1 MSEGRADETAR
12 NPDATGPRATEPGRA
27 SQLEPEDR
35 GTVEGRTAPAA
46 WGSDTAAGRAPGTDT
61 GPAEAGNRI
70 AENTEASRTAE
81 EQADEAAKGAPPAE
95 ERAAGAV
102 TGPAGAESRTA
113 GSAEDSGTAGEQA
126 DEAAHEARTTEGRA
140 AGAEQGSGAGGKQS
154 AESAEGSGAAGVGG
168 RTRVGRRWRFG
179 VPVPDYDP
187 SAPEDLTILPVG
199 APATVRAYAG
209 TLLRRHRWTFVT
221 LIAVNTVAVVA
232 SMAGPWLLGG
242 VVDDLADGARDIQL
256 GRVLSLFTL
265 ALVVQAVFTQQVRMR
280 GAVLGEQVLADLRED
295 FLVRSVALPPG
306 VLERAGTGDLLS
318 RITTDIDRLAD
329 AMRKA
334 VPQLAIAAVWT
345 ALLLGALAIT
355 APPLALAV
363 LLALPV
369 LVPGCRWYF
378 RRAPGA
384 YRAEAA
390 GYAAVAAALA
400 ETVDAG
406 RTVEA
411 HRLGARRVAFSE
423 RRIGEWTAWEN
434 RTMWLR
440 TVLFPVINLGNML
453 ILGGVLLLGGFFVL
467 RGWIGVGQLTTGAL
481 LAQMLLEPVGL
492 ILRWYDELQV
502 AQVSLAR
509 LVGVQE
515 IEPDRGED
523 GPTPAGD
530 LVRADE
536 VHFGYHEGVDVLHDL
551 SLEVPPG
558 TRVAL
563 VGPSGAGKSTL
574 GRLLAGIY
582 GPRSGEVT
590 LGGAELS
597 RMRTEAIRRHVALVN
612 QEHHVFVGTLR
623 DNLLL
628 ARQDAG
634 ESELWAALRAVDA
647 EEWVSALD
655 EGLDSRVGSGG
666 LSVTPAQAQQIAL
679 ARLVLADPHTLVL
692 DEATS
697 LLDPR
702 AARHLER
709 SLARVLDGRTVV
721 AIAHRL
727 HTAHDADVIAV
738 VEDGRISELGSHDA
752 LVASGGPYAALWN
765 SWHGRKDEPEEPA
778 PRRG

>member
-1 MSEGRADETAR
+1 M
-12 NPDATGPRATEPGRA
+12 
-27 SQLEPEDR
+27 
-35 GTVEGRTAPAA
+35 
-46 WGSDTAAGRAPGTDT
+46 
-61 GPAEAGNRI
+61 
-70 AENTEASRTAE
+70 
-81 EQADEAAKGAPPAE
+81 
-95 ERAAGAV
+95 
-102 TGPAGAESRTA
+102 
-113 GSAEDSGTAGEQA
+113 
-126 DEAAHEARTTEGRA
+126 
-140 AGAEQGSGAGGKQS
+140 
-154 AESAEGSGAAGVGG
+154 
-168 RTRVGRRWRFG
+168 
-179 VPVPDYDP
+179 PVPAYDP

-467 RGWIGVGQLTTGAL
+467 PGWIGVGQLTTGAL

-597 RMRTEAIRRHVALVN
+597 RMRAEAIRRHVALVN

-709 SLARVLDGRTVV
+709 SLGRVLDGRTVV